1 LFGHDEDGGPVDH
14 GLVVLKVRSTTQR
27 RRTTWNV
34 CRLVLLTIS
43 SVMPAVFFIQSRSGF
58 PS

>member
-1 LFGHDEDGGPVDH
+1 
-14 GLVVLKVRSTTQR
+14 VVLKVRSTTQR